1 MTDSFFSPLRQN
13 NDKEEAIELYL
24 RICSDVLFEV
34 FRFGSRCKLAKLER
48 IGRRFHWLIEKWF
61 LDVPFLRLHL
71 KLYPTGYLFFFSS
84 IKINKEENQKRGD

>member
-13 NDKEEAIELYL
+13 NDEEEAIELYL

-34 FRFGSRCKLAKLER
+34 FRFGNRRKLTKLER
-48 IGRRFHWLIEKWF
+48 VGRRFHWLAEKWF

-71 KLYPTGYLFFFSS
+71 KLRPPARYLFFFSL
-84 IKINKEENQKRGD
+84 IKLKQIRK